1 MNQKERAKNLGYLFV
16 VGGPGGSGASTIA
29 RMISDHFSLKRV
41 YGGKMFRSLLK
52 KAGYEESDDAYS
64 KKNEK
69 FLKKLDKQVDTLLMA
84 EIQNPNV
91 LIESKNFAALVT
103 KKRIP
108 CTVRIWITAS
118 LNVRAQRT
126 LLKQG
131 IKPGLKSF
139 HRYLEARS
147 NLKNRYRIDAMRYS
161 SLYGI
166 NYDKPEEYNDII
178 IDSSNLNE
186 KETFDLILKY
196 IKDGGYI
203 K

>member
-1 MNQKERAKNLGYLFV
+1 
-16 VGGPGGSGASTIA
+16 
-29 RMISDHFSLKRV
+29 
-41 YGGKMFRSLLK
+41 
-52 KAGYEESDDAYS
+52 
-64 KKNEK
+64 
-69 FLKKLDKQVDTLLMA
+69 
-84 EIQNPNV
+84 
-91 LIESKNFAALVT
+91 
-103 KKRIP
+103 
-108 CTVRIWITAS
+108 

>member
-29 RMISDHFSLKRV
+29 RMISEHFALKRV

-69 FLKKLDKQVDTLLMA
+69 FLKKLDKQVDMLLMT

-108 CTVRIWITAS
+108 CTVRVWITAS

-131 IKPGLKSF
+131 IKPGLKNF

>member
-29 RMISDHFSLKRV
+29 RMLADHFALKRV

-69 FLKKLDKQVDTLLMA
+69 LLKKLDKQVDALLMS

-108 CTVRIWITAS
+108 CTVKIWITAS

-139 HRYLEARS
+139 HKYLEARN
-147 NLKNRYRIDAMRYS
+147 NLKNRYKIDAMRYS

-166 NYDKPEEYNDII
+166 NYDKPEEYNDIV